1 MDLNKIISGL
11 ASSGVLGGFAG
22 GAVGGALMGN
32 KKARKTAGTLL
43 KVGSIAAL
51 GGVAWKA
58 YQGYQFAQTQ
68 TDQTAFSDSANTAGQ
83 PQRGK
88 DWGHVP
94 EQRFALEEHVD
105 PGRDSP
111 SLLLV
116 QAMIAAACA
125 DSHIDTDERQRI
137 MNRVEELN
145 LAPDETALVFDSL
158 QSPLSLIQL
167 CERVDSPELATEVYL
182 SSLMAVD
189 TARTEAR
196 LYLDALAFRLGL
208 PPALKEQLHRSIDS
222 GQTLQVA

>member
-1 MDLNKIISGL
+1 MDLNRIVSSL

-22 GAVGGALMGN
+22 GAVGGALMSN

-43 KVGSIAAL
+43 KVGGIAAL

-58 YQGYQFAQTQ
+58 YQGYQSSQAQP
-68 TDQTAFSDSANTAGQ
+68 APAAGNGAAGQ
-83 PQRGK
+83 PPGTLVWE
-88 DWGHVP
+88 DVP
-94 EQRFALEEHVD
+94 EQRFAIEEQVD
-105 PGRDSP
+105 TGRDSP

-125 DSHIDTDERQRI
+125 DSHIDGSERQRI
-137 MNRVEELN
+137 MSRVDELG

-158 QSPLSLIQL
+158 QSPLSLAQL
-167 CERVDSPELATEVYL
+167 CARVDSPELATEVYL

-189 TARTEAR
+189 TDRTEAR

-208 PPALKEQLHRSIDS
+208 PPALKEQLHRSVDT
-222 GQTLQVA
+222 GQALQVA